1 MHSPTRELGPCM
13 ERAGFLF
20 SHDCPRVADRQCS
33 HCLKAICDEHSHLV
47 DEEMLCTHC
56 ASNDEDDDED
66 EGTEGELPDSWE
78 DEPNPYLYSSYYYR
92 DYGYYGH
99 GSWGHDLVHD
109 PNDFTEADGES
120 LRSESTEGS
129 EHFEG
134 SERFEEDMGGS

>member
-1 MHSPTRELGPCM
+1 MQLGPCQ

-20 SHDCPRVADRQCS
+20 SHECPRLAS
-33 HCLKAICDEHSHLV
+33 HICTECTKVICDEHSQLMDGTQV
-47 DEEMLCTHC
+47 CIGC
-56 ASNDEDDDED
+56 ATDDDDDEDD

-78 DEPNPYLYSSYYYR
+78 DEPNPYLASSYYYR

-120 LRSESTEGS
+120 LRNEGS
-129 EHFEG
+129 ESFEG
-134 SERFEEDMGGS
+134 SDSFEEDMGGS